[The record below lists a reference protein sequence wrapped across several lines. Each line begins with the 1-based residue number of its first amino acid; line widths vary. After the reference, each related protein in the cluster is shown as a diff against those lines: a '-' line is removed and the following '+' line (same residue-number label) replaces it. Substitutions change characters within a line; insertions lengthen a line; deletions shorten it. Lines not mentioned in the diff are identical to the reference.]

1 MQSQRLVI
9 RIKLPAQ
16 GQTPAPTPPRFNKN
30 VLLIAGVLAVLLL
43 GWAGISMLGSDPMP
57 APAPV
62 QAPVAEPAAAE
73 PAEPA
78 VVAQPDAPPSP
89 IDEVIPD
96 VPRSALNTISGTIR
110 VTIRV
115 TIDEQGA
122 VVDAATIE
130 RGPSRYFERLSLE
143 AARKWTFTPANSQA
157 QRSMLVRFYFRR
169 SRVSAEAEVP

>member
-30 VLLIAGVLAVLLL
+30 VLLIAGVLAAVLLL
-43 GWAGISMLGSDPMP
+43 GWAGISMFGRDPIP
-57 APAPV
+57 APAAV
-62 QAPVAEPAAAE
+62 QAPVPVPAK
-73 PAEPA
+73 PAEPQ
-78 VVAQPDAPPSP
+78 VRVQPDAPPSP
-89 IDEVIPD
+89 INEVVPD

-115 TIDEQGA
+115 TIDKQGA

-143 AARKWTFTPANSQA
+143 AARKWTFTPASSQA
-157 QRSMLVRFYFRR
+157 QRTLLLRFYFRR
-169 SRVSAEAEVP
+169 SRVSAEAEIP